1 MEVLRFVP
9 PPTQVAGKPSVVGL
23 PSQARAEF
31 FGSGVLD
38 SLREE
43 VGSHAD
49 LTAVFISTYRLR
61 SSQRT
66 ALEEAFGG
74 LPVIDRYGLVLQ
86 IFQRHAQTKEARR
99 VLKVL
104 FLQRTSLD
112 SCRIMTLK
120 KVLDDCLANF
130 SI

>member
-1 MEVLRFVP
+1 MKFHCCRNIFDDGSFAFCP
-9 PPTQVAGKPSVVGL
+9 PPSPTQVAGKPSVVGL

-104 FLQRTSLD
+104 FFFFCKERLW
-112 SCRIMTLK
+112 TL
-120 KVLDDCLANF
+120 VG
-130 SI
+130 